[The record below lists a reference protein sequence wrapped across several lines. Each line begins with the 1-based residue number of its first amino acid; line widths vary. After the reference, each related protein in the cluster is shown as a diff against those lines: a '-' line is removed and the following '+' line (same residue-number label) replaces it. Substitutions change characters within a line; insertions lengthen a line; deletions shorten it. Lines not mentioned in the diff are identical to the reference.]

1 MKFRY
6 LLSWTTTIGL
16 IILWAFPVGFAGA
29 VSNIDTLC
37 QSYHWLA
44 WVCNTLHVVQGII
57 QGVFPPVFIAILFLL
72 LPYFLRGLAW
82 FENITRYSYLSLSVY
97 KRYCIF
103 LVIHG
108 FLIITLTAGLT
119 ATTGGLETATK
130 QAASD
135 IFNDPKKVA
144 ENLARYLPDANIFFL
159 TYMIQ
164 QGFTGAATALLQ
176 VGSLIVFFIQRLFFG
191 QSPRGAYSATFTM
204 PRVDFGE
211 MLPRMSL
218 LATIAIAY
226 SIIA

>member
-1 MKFRY
+1 M
-6 LLSWTTTIGL
+6 
-16 IILWAFPVGFAGA
+16 
-29 VSNIDTLC
+29 
-37 QSYHWLA
+37 
-44 WVCNTLHVVQGII
+44 
-57 QGVFPPVFIAILFLL
+57 FLL
-72 LPYFLRGLAW
+72 LPYFFRGLAW
-82 FENITRYSYLSLSVY
+82 FENITRYSYLSPSVY
-97 KRYCIF
+97 KRYYIF

-135 IFNDPKKVA
+135 IFNDPKKVV

-164 QGFTGAATALLQ
+164 QGFTGAVTTLLQ